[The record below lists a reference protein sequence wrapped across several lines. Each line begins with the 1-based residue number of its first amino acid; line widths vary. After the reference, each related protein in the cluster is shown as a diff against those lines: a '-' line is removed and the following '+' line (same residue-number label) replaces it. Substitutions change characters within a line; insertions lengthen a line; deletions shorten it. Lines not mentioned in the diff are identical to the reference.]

1 MKVAI
6 VYDSV
11 SPSKVTA
18 SVAETLKDFLKQR
31 GLEIDSFFVE
41 DVNIAGL
48 QSYDCLLVGAPT
60 MAFRASSGIMK
71 FLEGLPREAF
81 AGKIAAAFDTQLRW
95 RLSGSAVKGIE
106 SKLKNLGFKF
116 AAAPLVTYVERSGK
130 ENYCLTSGEQ
140 EKVEK
145 WAQGLAD
152 SLLKIQTASQ

>member
-18 SVAETLKDFLKQR
+18 SVAETLKGFLKQR

-41 DVNIAGL
+41 DVNIASL

-81 AGKIAAAFDTQLRW
+81 AGKLAAAFDTQLRW

-106 SKLKNLGFKF
+106 SKLNLGFKL
-116 AAAPLVTYVERSGK
+116 AATPLVTYVERAGK
-130 ENYCLTSGEQ
+130 ENYCLISGEQ

-145 WAQGLAD
+145 WAQELAD